1 MYRRRNRGPGP
12 ARTGP
17 KHLSTRVREDEC
29 RAMNRWARCR
39 RAYDVVWSTATG
51 TAIALGL
58 VASFRDPGA
67 LSAIA
72 LFLAATTMGVVCVVT
87 VASLMTPDAVS
98 TRRTAVGGLVT
109 GVLTLALVGLAA
121 VSGPVAF
128 WVVTVLCVAWPG
140 WSGLVR
146 RVRRTSQG
154 AAVTVPEAGRENG
167 SRRTQASA
175 SPRAEAEPRPGKRP
189 VTRPGSKV
197 RTRSGKSG
205 ATAHPPA
212 SAPIPVAEDATLE
225 VPDVLEDADLCLAWC
240 SSYVALQ
247 RAKTAESR
255 LRLVTMRA
263 LYLDELERRNPSAL
277 AAWLS
282 NGARAAAPP
291 RAFVKGG
298 GDRSAAS

>member
-1 MYRRRNRGPGP
+1 
-12 ARTGP
+12 
-17 KHLSTRVREDEC
+17 
-29 RAMNRWARCR
+29 MNRWARCR

-51 TAIALGL
+51 TVIALGL

-87 VASLMTPDAVS
+87 VASLITPDAVS
-98 TRRTAVGGLVT
+98 ARRTAVGGLVT

-121 VSGPVAF
+121 LSGPVAF
-128 WVVTVLCVAWPG
+128 WLVTVLCVVWPG
-140 WSGLVR
+140 WRGLVR
-146 RVRRTSQG
+146 RVRRTAQG
-154 AAVTVPEAGRENG
+154 AAVTVPEAARENG

-175 SPRAEAEPRPGKRP
+175 SSRAGTEPRPGKRP

-197 RTRSGKSG
+197 RTRSKHSG
-205 ATAHPPA
+205 APAPPPA
-212 SAPIPVAEDATLE
+212 SEPAPVADDATLE

-255 LRLVTMRA
+255 LRLVTVRA

-282 NGARAAAPP
+282 HGARAAAPP
-291 RAFVKGG
+291 HTFVKGG
-298 GDRSAAS
+298 GDCSAAS

>member
-1 MYRRRNRGPGP
+1 MYRRNRGPGP

-17 KHLSTRVREDEC
+17 KHLPSRVRAGES

-51 TAIALGL
+51 TVIALGL

-87 VASLMTPDAVS
+87 VASLITPDAVS
-98 TRRTAVGGLVT
+98 ARRTAVGGLVT

-121 VSGPVAF
+121 LSGPVAF
-128 WVVTVLCVAWPG
+128 WLVTVLCVVWPG
-140 WSGLVR
+140 WRGLVR
-146 RVRRTSQG
+146 RVRRTTQG
-154 AAVTVPEAGRENG
+154 AAVTVPEAERENG

-175 SPRAEAEPRPGKRP
+175 SSRAETEPRPGRRP
-189 VTRPGSKV
+189 VTRPGSKA
-197 RTRSGKSG
+197 RTRSKHSG
-205 ATAHPPA
+205 APAHPPV
-212 SAPIPVAEDATLE
+212 SEPTPVADDATLE

-255 LRLVTMRA
+255 LRLVTVRA

-291 RAFVKGG
+291 HAFVKGG
-298 GDRSAAS
+298 GHRSAAS

>member
-1 MYRRRNRGPGP
+1 M
-12 ARTGP
+12 
-17 KHLSTRVREDEC
+17 S
-29 RAMNRWARCR
+29 RWARCR
-39 RAYDVVWSTATG
+39 RTYDVVWSTVTG
-51 TAIALGL
+51 TVIALGL
-58 VASFRDPGA
+58 VASFRDPGT

-87 VASLMTPDAVS
+87 VASLITPDAVS
-98 TRRTAVGGLVT
+98 ARRTTVGGLVT

-121 VSGPVAF
+121 LSGPVAF

-140 WSGLVR
+140 WPGLVR
-146 RVRRTSQG
+146 RLRRTTQG

-167 SRRTQASA
+167 SRRAQASA
-175 SPRAEAEPRPGKRP
+175 GSRAETEPRPAKRP
-189 VTRPGSKV
+189 VARPGSKA
-197 RTRSGKSG
+197 RSRSKTSG
-205 ATAHPPA
+205 APAHP
-212 SAPIPVAEDATLE
+212 SAAEPPPVADDVTLE

-255 LRLVTMRA
+255 LRLVTVRA

-291 RAFVKGG
+291 HAFVKGG